1 MCDYQDDQITYDT
14 NFIERYSEY
23 SVDFK
28 ESYTFFYERS
38 VIYILHEDL
47 GIERIFTYIRNPEI
61 DERPKEELCEEV

>member
-28 ESYTFFYERS
+28 ESHTFFYERS